1 MAELLATRQAS
12 AVSNIELAQKVDM
25 FTQWISCRPLSANN
39 AALIPY
45 FWESDFFS
53 KRLIDEVHWLLALG
67 WDYTQVIVPPCAM
80 LANTALHWLN

>member
-53 KRLIDEVHWLLALG
+53 KRLIDEVH
-67 WDYTQVIVPPCAM
+67 
-80 LANTALHWLN
+80 

>member
-25 FTQWISCRPLSANN
+25 FTQWISCPPLAPLQTLCV
-39 AALIPY
+39 LIPY

-53 KRLIDEVHWLLALG
+53 TEIRAKDSLMRCIDYL
-67 WDYTQVIVPPCAM
+67 P
-80 LANTALHWLN
+80 